1 MWVRIAAVA
10 LFAVAFVV
18 VFWTALVHTVHSGT
32 LAVPELRGATVEAAR
47 QQAHD
52 LGLVLEVD
60 ETGVFSTAV
69 PAGEVGDQEPL
80 PGFHVKTGSTVVVRP
95 SLGGERVLV
104 PQLAGESV
112 PAAVGQLE
120 QAGLV
125 AGARLVVDRQAPG
138 EEVVASAPGTG
149 AQVAP
154 GSTVDLLVNATPRRS
169 AWVMPTLLSATRA
182 EVVRFCRDHQL
193 RLGQI
198 HEVPYPGVPAGLVLR
213 QYPPAG
219 SQLLRSDI
227 VAVWVSQ

>member
-10 LFAVAFVV
+10 LFAAAFVV
-18 VFWTALVHTVHSGT
+18 IFWSALVHTVHSGT
-32 LAVPELRGATVEAAR
+32 LAVPDLRGSAVETAL

-60 ETGVFSTAV
+60 DSGVFSAAV
-69 PAGEVGDQEPL
+69 PAGEIGDQEPL
-80 PGFHVKTGSTVVVRP
+80 PGFHVKTGSTVVVRL
-95 SLGGERVLV
+95 SLGNERVVV
-104 PQLAGESV
+104 PPLAGESV

-125 AGARLVVDRQAPG
+125 AGARLVVERQAAG
-138 EEVVASAPGTG
+138 EEVVASAPGAG
-149 AQVAP
+149 AEVAP
-154 GSTVDLLVNATPRRS
+154 GATVDLLVNSTPRRS
-169 AWVMPTLLSATRA
+169 AWVMPTLLSVTRN

-198 HEVPYPGVPAGLVLR
+198 HEVPYPGVPGGLVLR

-219 SQLLRSDI
+219 SPLLRSDI